1 MSVFAEMFV
10 LHRVLWFGAA
20 LSPSNQKSPT
30 PHLSSLSSW
39 DPALPGDCGRC
50 RLWCV
55 RVLWE
60 QFLWDKGAAGDLHD
74 VLAQCW
80 QIWLSGRSRGLLQP
94 QKNDNNN
101 KKTLLI
107 LSFHPFAPRQQTDL
121 LSSASFL
128 DINLSNFLE
137 GRSSIHAFHNLLSS
151 PGILASLW
159 PVRVPD
165 HGSRGGW
172 PQAQLAPIS

>member
-1 MSVFAEMFV
+1 MCCGLELHCHLVIRNHPPPTCPLFLAEIQHCLV
-10 LHRVLWFGAA
+10 
-20 LSPSNQKSPT
+20 T
-30 PHLSSLSSW
+30 
-39 DPALPGDCGRC
+39 
-50 RLWCV
+50 
-55 RVLWE
+55 
-60 QFLWDKGAAGDLHD
+60 AGD
-74 VLAQCW
+74 VGCGVFECFENNSCE
-80 QIWLSGRSRGLLQP
+80 IRGLQEICMTFLHNAGKFDSQVG
-94 QKNDNNN
+94 QGVFCNH
-101 KKTLLI
+101 KKTTKKTTPYPVLPSLC
-107 LSFHPFAPRQQTDL
+107 SRQQTDL